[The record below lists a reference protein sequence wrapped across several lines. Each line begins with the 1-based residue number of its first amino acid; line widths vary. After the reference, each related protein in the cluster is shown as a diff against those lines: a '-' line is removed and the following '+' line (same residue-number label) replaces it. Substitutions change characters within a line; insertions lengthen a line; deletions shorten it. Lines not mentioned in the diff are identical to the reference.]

1 MADQI
6 RVLVVDDIP
15 ETRDHLTKL
24 LGFESDIDVV
34 GSAASGHE
42 ALEMAVRLSPDVI
55 LMDINMPDMD
65 GIAATEQLSSIA
77 PAAAVVM
84 MSVQGEADYLRRS
97 MLAGAREFLVK
108 PFSSDELTASIRQV
122 SARERDKQSRMA
134 AVPVPVG
141 MVAPPTGR
149 VGGSGEP
156 GVVVAVFS
164 PKGGVGRTTV
174 AVNLAVAAATELGK
188 KVVIMDGSFQFGDVG
203 VLLNLNPKSK
213 SIADLIPEIDAGSL
227 DSLDTFLINHT
238 AGIRV
243 LLAPPSPE
251 TAEMITA
258 AGVKTVLDR
267 LRADHD
273 LVVVDCTSYFNDTT
287 LAILDAADIIL
298 TMLSLEITSIKN
310 MRLFLEVAEQLG
322 YENGKVRLVLNR
334 ADSALGI
341 RVADVEHSIGR
352 KVDET
357 IVSDGRSV
365 VYALNRGVP
374 FFLSNREAQV
384 SQDILRLAKSVVG
397 EQPRPPT
404 TTVARQP
411 RRSRCSHGDECR
423 DSRPLGARRGV
434 GDVPPEANRERP
446 TGCAG
451 APSSAPP
458 PPGGELPPSGAPP
471 NVPTTGRLSSQAPV
485 RESFRDVK
493 FRIQSR
499 VIQDLDPKL
508 DLSNQ
513 VEVRRQ
519 IEEIFGKVIDEE
531 GLALTR
537 AERVRMLEQI
547 TDEIIGLGPLE
558 PLLRDETV
566 TEVMVNGPNQVYVE
580 RTGKLEVTDV
590 VFQNDDHV
598 MRIIDRIVAPLGRRI
613 DESSPMVD
621 ARLPDGSRVN
631 AIIPPLSLV
640 GPCIT
645 IRKFSAIPLHRGR
658 PDPVRHR

>member
-34 GSAASGHE
+34 GAAASGRE
-42 ALEMAVRLSPDVI
+42 ALEMAARLVPDVV

-65 GIAATEQLSSIA
+65 GIAATEQLASVV
-77 PAAAVVM
+77 PGAAVVM

-134 AVPVPVG
+134 VTAMTAAGVTTNGTRSGDP
-141 MVAPPTGR
+141 
-149 VGGSGEP
+149 GEP
-156 GVVVAVFS
+156 GSIVAVFS

-213 SIADLIPEIDAGSL
+213 SIADLIPELEAGELESI
-227 DSLDTFLINHT
+227 DTFLINHT

-258 AGVKTVLDR
+258 GGVKKVLER

-287 LAILDAADIIL
+287 LAILDAADVIL

-322 YENGKVRLVLNR
+322 YEKGKVRLVLNR

-357 IVSDGRSV
+357 VVSDGRSV

-384 SQDILRLAKSVVG
+384 SQDILRLARSVVG
-397 EQPRPPT
+397 GQ
-404 TTVARQP
+404 
-411 RRSRCSHGDECR
+411 
-423 DSRPLGARRGV
+423 
-434 GDVPPEANRERP
+434 
-446 TGCAG
+446 
-451 APSSAPP
+451 
-458 PPGGELPPSGAPP
+458 
-471 NVPTTGRLSSQAPV
+471 SQ
-485 RESFRDVK
+485 
-493 FRIQSR
+493 
-499 VIQDLDPKL
+499 
-508 DLSNQ
+508 
-513 VEVRRQ
+513 
-519 IEEIFGKVIDEE
+519 
-531 GLALTR
+531 
-537 AERVRMLEQI
+537 
-547 TDEIIGLGPLE
+547 TD
-558 PLLRDETV
+558 T
-566 TEVMVNGPNQVYVE
+566 
-580 RTGKLEVTDV
+580 
-590 VFQNDDHV
+590 
-598 MRIIDRIVAPLGRRI
+598 
-613 DESSPMVD
+613 VD
-621 ARLPDGSRVN
+621 AGKSTQKK
-631 AIIPPLSLV
+631 SLFAW
-640 GPCIT
+640 
-645 IRKFSAIPLHRGR
+645 R
-658 PDPVRHR
+658 